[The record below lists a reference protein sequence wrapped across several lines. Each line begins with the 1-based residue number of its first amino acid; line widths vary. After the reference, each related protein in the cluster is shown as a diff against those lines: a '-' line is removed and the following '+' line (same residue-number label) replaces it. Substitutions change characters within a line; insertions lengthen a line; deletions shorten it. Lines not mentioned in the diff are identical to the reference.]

1 VNARAVERIAN
12 AVLFEGYLLY
22 PYRVSALKNRQRW
35 NYGVVYPR
43 AYSEVCGVDE
53 PWFMQT
59 ECLLLGNPATTLD
72 IKVRFLRLVERVT
85 ESNENHPWARCQEA
99 SENEQSLS
107 NYRLAESSGEVI
119 RRTFRLTEERDV
131 KLGAVRRQYAM
142 DGSFCA
148 AVEPIGSGAYRVRVR
163 VENLTTLKDSESFER
178 DAALLRSFISA
189 HVIVQAQDGEF
200 VSLLDP
206 PDHLRAAAA
215 ACRNIGSWPVLAGEP
230 TRRNT
235 MLASPI
241 ILYDYP
247 QIAAESPGDL
257 FDGTEIDEILTLRI
271 LTMTDEEKSEMRQ
284 TDPRAREI
292 LERSESLTPEHLMK
306 LHGVLR
312 AVHPPTGDDS

>member
-1 VNARAVERIAN
+1 VERIAN
-12 AVLFEGYLLY
+12 AVLYEGYLLY

-43 AYSEVCGVDE
+43 AYSEATGVRE

-59 ECLLLGNPATTLD
+59 QCLLLGNPATTLN
-72 IKVRFLRLVERVT
+72 IKARFLRLVERVT
-85 ESNENHPWARCQEA
+85 ESNEGDPWARWQEA
-99 SENEQSLS
+99 SESEQSLS
-107 NYRLAESSGEVI
+107 EYRLTESSEDAI
-119 RRTFRLTEERDV
+119 RRTFRLAEEQDV
-131 KLGAVRRQYAM
+131 KPGAVRRQYWI
-142 DGSFCA
+142 DGSFGA
-148 AVEPIGSGAYRVRVR
+148 AVEPIGSGAYRVTVR
-163 VENLTTLKDSESFER
+163 VENLTSLTDSEPFER
-178 DAALLRSFISA
+178 DAVLLHSFIST
-189 HVIVQAQDGEF
+189 HVILQAQDGEF

-206 PDHLRAAAA
+206 PDHLREAAA

-247 QIAAESPGDL
+247 EIAAESPGDL

-292 LERSESLTPEHLMK
+292 LERSENLLPEHLMK

-312 AVHPPTGDDS
+312 AVHPANGDAA